1 MMLAFICLERPEWQI
16 QVVNYKPPEKDE
28 RSRYPAKINKNQFV
42 LMQMSSVDDGV
53 GDDLEMMSPCPGSL
67 ETEILPLLTSNVI
80 ATEVCTMFYIEK
92 IGEQIV
98 YR

>member
-16 QVVNYKPPEKDE
+16 QVVDYKPPEKDE

-67 ETEILPLLTSNVI
+67 ETEILPLLTSSVTS
-80 ATEVCTMFYIEK
+80 ATDPPTSIQQ
-92 IGEQIV
+92 G
-98 YR
+98 